1 MLSLLSVFAIGGG
14 HGTPVPLMLS
24 SAPLGG
30 IFWFAHDFVGSYVAN
45 QVALLS
51 APLVWAALGSLVALS
66 GRGKS
71 LRLAQIFVLLQYA
84 SGLALVA
91 IILPYAW
98 NLMFPHGWDFVV
110 LLIVW
115 ATLYLLGQMALW
127 WQLSR
132 RNKL

>member
-1 MLSLLSVFAIGGG
+1 MSPARWHLSVRRWYGQ
-14 HGTPVPLMLS
+14 
-24 SAPLGG
+24 
-30 IFWFAHDFVGSYVAN
+30 GSDR
-45 QVALLS
+45 
-51 APLVWAALGSLVALS
+51 WWRLS

-71 LRLAQIFVLLQYA
+71 LRLAQILVLLQYA
-84 SGLALVA
+84 SDLAPVA

-115 ATLYLLGQMALW
+115 ATLYLLGQVAVW
-127 WQLSR
+127 WRLTR